1 MDAGG
6 AHFAHWERQGRQDRH
21 EVSLPS
27 LLRFS
32 GKAEPGRVLPPLA
45 VMGTAPSV
53 LGLAPA
59 PDSLIRP
66 VLPRYDYQ
74 PQSEHPSGSSWEQLA
89 PNPLALP
96 NARSSDPPRRPVE
109 SGTAQMRYLPEKR
122 RKLNQGPRKPLPSL
136 PPSRTRQAEP
146 AAEQN
151 ANNTALNMAERRP
164 RVRTQRRREQCRT
177 NQARYRMRQ
186 NRRIQEMEDTASR
199 IREEIALLLLHR
211 AHWSEHGVSE
221 RTGLMARYIVEDL
234 FRRLRSGVSGANV
247 QLPLFATVPTDDPG
261 SPTSS
266 SPTSKVV
273 VSYKAECNGTYVKQ
287 VAFLRTVFLEDADIG
302 DGLFGPDAVLE
313 QWWRFS
319 CYFKRVHLT
328 LDTMTTGPSHTGSST
343 ERATAAGTL
352 SLKIGSHSM
361 QHVFPHLD
369 PSGSESGALMDQQLK
384 LPVRVEF
391 EFMPVEGSFCRIA
404 RAEIDIDFISELLRV
419 VGTADALERV
429 LAGALISPQGFI
441 GELEGHPTGVNGV

>member
-1 MDAGG
+1 MDAQYSD
-6 AHFAHWERQGRQDRH
+6 WGRQDRLGAP
-21 EVSLPS
+21 LPS

-32 GKAEPGRVLPPLA
+32 GKAEPGRVLPPLVPSVFA
-45 VMGTAPSV
+45 LAPS
-53 LGLAPA
+53 

-74 PQSEHPSGSSWEQLA
+74 PQHGRSSVSSWEHLA
-89 PNPLALP
+89 PAPRASP
-96 NARSSDPPRRPVE
+96 TAQSSHLPRRPVDD
-109 SGTAQMRYLPEKR
+109 SGTTQMRCLPEKR
-122 RKLNQGPRKPLPSL
+122 RKPDQGPHRPLPPSPTS

-146 AAEQN
+146 AAEQD
-151 ANNTALNMAERRP
+151 TGDSTRKTAERRP

-211 AHWSEHGVSE
+211 ARWSEHNDSE
-221 RTGLMARYIVEDL
+221 RTALMARYIVEDL
-234 FRRLRSGVSGANV
+234 FRRLRSGVSGANI
-247 QLPLFATVPTDDPG
+247 QLPLFSTASTDELG
-261 SPTSS
+261 SQTGS

-273 VSYKAECNGTYVKQ
+273 VSYKGECNGAYVKQ
-287 VAFLRTVFLEDADIG
+287 VAFLRTVFLEDADLG
-302 DGLFGPDAVLE
+302 DGLSGPDAMLE

-328 LDTMTTGPSHTGSST
+328 LDTISAGPSHTDSST
-343 ERATAAGTL
+343 ERVTAMGTL
-352 SLKIGSHSM
+352 TLKIGSHSM

-369 PSGSESGALMDQQLK
+369 PSGAESEALMGQQLE

-391 EFMPVEGSFCRIA
+391 EFAPVEGSFCRIV
-404 RAEIDIDFISELLRV
+404 RASFDIGFFSELLRV

-429 LAGALISPQGFI
+429 LVGALISPQGFV
-441 GELEGHPTGVNGV
+441 GELEGHPAGINQAA